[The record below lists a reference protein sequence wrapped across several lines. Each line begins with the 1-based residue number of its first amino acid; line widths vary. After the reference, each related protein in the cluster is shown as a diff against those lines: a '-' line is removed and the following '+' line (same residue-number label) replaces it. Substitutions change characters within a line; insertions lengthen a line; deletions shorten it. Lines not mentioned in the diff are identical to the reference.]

1 MIVTELSAVDTRAQ
15 YMRRRFDAGPV
26 RAASGSVRTMGEPS
40 QPRAVDRDRDRAA
53 ELLDVA
59 TEAALTGG
67 VLLRARFEAGR
78 EASVSSK
85 STPTDPV
92 SEADL
97 ESQRE
102 IRALIARRRPQDGFL
117 AEEEGADQRG
127 SSGLRWVVD
136 PLDGTVNFL
145 YGIPQWSVSVAV
157 CDAQQTLAGV
167 IHAPISAETFTAV
180 RGELPRRN
188 GVELPWRG
196 EVAPAISQAL
206 VATGFAYE
214 AGVRAEQAELMTRL
228 LPLVRDIRRFGSAAM
243 DLAWTAM
250 GRYDAYFERGV
261 KLWDIAAGVLVCE
274 CVGLVAREIDK
285 GILVAPPALLEALV
299 AIVAYP
305 GGAST

>member
-1 MIVTELSAVDTRAQ
+1 MAEPTEPRVA
-15 YMRRRFDAGPV
+15 DA
-26 RAASGSVRTMGEPS
+26 
-40 QPRAVDRDRDRAA
+40 DRERLR

-67 VLLRARFEAGR
+67 ALLRARFEAGR
-78 EASVSSK
+78 EARVSSK
-85 STPTDPV
+85 TTPTDPV
-92 SEADL
+92 SDADR

-102 IRALIARRRPQDGFL
+102 IRALLSRRRPQDAFL
-117 AEEEGADQRG
+117 AEEEGADQGG

-157 CDAQQTLAGV
+157 CDAKGALAGA
-167 IHAPISAETFTAV
+167 IHAPISGETFTAV
-180 RGELPRRN
+180 RGERPKRN
-188 GVELPWRG
+188 GVELEWRG
-196 EVAPAISQAL
+196 DAAPAMSQAL

-214 AGVRAEQAELMTRL
+214 TDVRAEQAELLTRL

-261 KLWDIAAGVLVCE
+261 KLWDIAAGALVCD
-274 CVGLVAREIDK
+274 CVGLVTREIEG
-285 GILVAPPALLEALV
+285 GILVSPPSLV
-299 AIVAYP
+299 GSLAGIIAYR

>member
-1 MIVTELSAVDTRAQ
+1 MIVTELSAAGTRAQ
-15 YMRRRFDAGPV
+15 YMRRRFEAGAVRGASDSV
-26 RAASGSVRTMGEPS
+26 RAMGEPS
-40 QPRAVDRDRDRAA
+40 QLRAADSDRERVA

-59 TEAALTGG
+59 TDAALTGG
-67 VLLRARFEAGR
+67 ALLRARFEAGR
-78 EASVSSK
+78 EARVSSK
-85 STPTDPV
+85 TTPTDPV

-102 IRALIARRRPQDGFL
+102 IRALLSRRRPQDGFL
-117 AEEEGADQRG
+117 AEEEGADQGG

-157 CDAQQTLAGV
+157 CDAQGTLAGA
-167 IHAPISAETFTAV
+167 IHAPISGETFTAV
-180 RGELPRRN
+180 RGELPKRN
-188 GVELPWRG
+188 GIELQWRG
-196 EVAPAISQAL
+196 DVAPAMSQAL

-214 AGVRAEQAELMTRL
+214 AGVRAEQAELLTRL

-261 KLWDIAAGVLVCE
+261 KLWDIAAGALVCE
-274 CVGLVAREIDK
+274 CVGLVAREIEG
-285 GILVAPPALLEALV
+285 GILVSPPALLESLV
-299 AIVAYP
+299 EIVAYP

>member
-1 MIVTELSAVDTRAQ
+1 
-15 YMRRRFDAGPV
+15 
-26 RAASGSVRTMGEPS
+26 MGEPS
-40 QPRAVDRDRDRAA
+40 QLRAA
-53 ELLDVA
+53 DSDRERVAGLLDVA
-59 TEAALTGG
+59 TDAALTGG
-67 VLLRARFEAGR
+67 ALLRARFEAGR
-78 EASVSSK
+78 EARVSSK
-85 STPTDPV
+85 TTPTDPV

-102 IRALIARRRPQDGFL
+102 IRALLSRRRPQDGFL
-117 AEEEGADQRG
+117 AEEEDADQGG

-157 CDAQQTLAGV
+157 CDAQGTLAGA
-167 IHAPISAETFTAV
+167 IHAPISGETFTAV
-180 RGELPRRN
+180 RGELPKRN
-188 GVELPWRG
+188 GIELRWRG
-196 EVAPAISQAL
+196 DVAPAMSQAL

-214 AGVRAEQAELMTRL
+214 AGVRAEQAELLTRL

-261 KLWDIAAGVLVCE
+261 KLWDIAAGALVCE
-274 CVGLVAREIDK
+274 SVGLVAREIEG
-285 GILVAPPALLEALV
+285 GILVSPPALLESLV
-299 AIVAYP
+299 EIVAYP

>member
-1 MIVTELSAVDTRAQ
+1 
-15 YMRRRFDAGPV
+15 
-26 RAASGSVRTMGEPS
+26 MGEPS
-40 QPRAVDRDRDRAA
+40 QLRAADSDRERVA

-59 TEAALTGG
+59 TDAALTGG
-67 VLLRARFEAGR
+67 ALLRARFEAGR
-78 EASVSSK
+78 EARVSSK
-85 STPTDPV
+85 TTPTDPV

-102 IRALIARRRPQDGFL
+102 IRALLSRRRPQDGFL
-117 AEEEGADQRG
+117 AEEEGADQGG

-157 CDAQQTLAGV
+157 CDAQGTLAGA
-167 IHAPISAETFTAV
+167 IHAPISGETFTAV
-180 RGELPRRN
+180 RGELPKRN
-188 GVELPWRG
+188 GIELHWRG
-196 EVAPAISQAL
+196 DVAPAMSQAL

-214 AGVRAEQAELMTRL
+214 AGIRAEQAELLTRL

-261 KLWDIAAGVLVCE
+261 KLWDIAAGALVCE
-274 CVGLVAREIDK
+274 CVGLVAREIQG
-285 GILVAPPALLEALV
+285 GILVSPPALLESLV
-299 AIVAYP
+299 EIVAYP

>member
-1 MIVTELSAVDTRAQ
+1 MWRRLEARALRDASDNVPAVAEPT
-15 YMRRRFDAGPV
+15 
-26 RAASGSVRTMGEPS
+26 EPS
-40 QPRAVDRDRDRAA
+40 VADSGPESAG

-59 TEAALTGG
+59 ADAALTAGA
-67 VLLRARFEAGR
+67 LLLARFEAGR

-85 STPTDPV
+85 TTPTDPV

-97 ESQRE
+97 ESQHA
-102 IRALIARRRPQDGFL
+102 IRALLSRRRPQDGFL
-117 AEEEGADQRG
+117 GEEEGADLGG

-157 CDAQQTLAGV
+157 CDERGALAGA
-167 IHAPISAETFTAV
+167 IHAPVSGETFTAA
-180 RGELPRRN
+180 RGELPKRN
-188 GVELPWRG
+188 GTHLQWRG
-196 EVAPAISQAL
+196 DVAPALSQTL

-214 AGVRAEQAELMTRL
+214 ARVRAEQAELLTGL

-261 KLWDIAAGVLVCE
+261 KLWDIAAGALVCE
-274 CVGLVAREIDK
+274 CVGLVAREIDG
-285 GILVAPPALLEALV
+285 GILVSPPSLLDALV
-299 AIVAYP
+299 EIVSKPA
-305 GGAST
+305 GAST